1 MMDANRIVREA
12 AEQAMVV
19 GHLRE
24 KGLADYL
31 GCSEKSVHRI
41 LEEQPVKLV
50 QDQYIRLLLLGG
62 KL

>member
-1 MMDANRIVREA
+1 MDANRIVREA
-12 AEQAMVV
+12 SEQAMIA
-19 GHLRE
+19 GNLRE
-24 KGLADYL
+24 KGLAEYL

-41 LEEQPVKLV
+41 LEEHPVKLV

>member
-1 MMDANRIVREA
+1 MDANRIVREA

-19 GHLRE
+19 GRLRE
-24 KGLADYL
+24 KGLAEYL
-31 GCSEKSVHRI
+31 GCNEKSVHRI
-41 LEEQPVKLV
+41 LEEQPVKMV